1 MKPQVSKE
9 IVVAGLVTDEHGN
22 VLIVKPSHKD
32 GWIFPGGYVEV
43 GESPS
48 AAFVREMQAELG
60 VTVPTP
66 PRLLSIDYRGIT
78 EEYLMLVFD
87 GGVFTPGMIAQ
98 ITLPPSL
105 TDVKFVSP
113 ETALTML
120 RANTARRLLPALH
133 ARATTG
139 AAYIEY

>member
-9 IVVAGLVTDEHGN
+9 IVVAGLITDEAGN

-43 GESPS
+43 GEAPS
-48 AAFVREMQAELG
+48 DAFVREMQAELG
-60 VTVPTP
+60 VSVPKPT
-66 PRLLSIDYRGIT
+66 RLLSIDYRGTT

-87 GGVFTPGMIAQ
+87 GGVLTADMVTQIA
-98 ITLPPSL
+98 LPPSL
-105 TDVKFVSP
+105 TEVQFVSP

-120 RANTARRLLPALH
+120 RTNTARRLLPALH

-139 AAYIEY
+139 ATYIEY